1 MDGMGAACVENTPGE
16 AIILGKR
23 SCDGLGCYSP
33 SPSKKFPELRRGRE
47 SKLTED
53 NAIVPPPAPSE
64 QQLPQCSDGII
75 LKGWEE
81 RGTLS
86 DPCLQHSRRLLKK
99 AEILRLQW

>member
-1 MDGMGAACVENTPGE
+1 MGWGAACVGNTPGE

-23 SCDGLGCYSP
+23 SCDGLRCYSP
-33 SPSKKFPELRRGRE
+33 SPRKRILELRRGRE

-53 NAIVPPPAPSE
+53 NAIVPPAPSE
-64 QQLPQCSDGII
+64 QQLPQRSDGII
-75 LKGWEE
+75 SKGWEE

-99 AEILRLQW
+99 TEILRLQW